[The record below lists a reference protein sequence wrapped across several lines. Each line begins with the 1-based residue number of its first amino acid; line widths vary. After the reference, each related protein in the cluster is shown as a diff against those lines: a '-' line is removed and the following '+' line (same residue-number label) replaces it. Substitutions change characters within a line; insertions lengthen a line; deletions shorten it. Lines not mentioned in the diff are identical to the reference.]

1 MGDGGIGLL
10 RKRENRTPPARVHSV
25 VPDRKESKHGDG
37 GDQGKRPK
45 PAETLFQGFTTFHAL
60 FANIRGKGGPAVGC
74 WINRCTLFIG
84 SFEEAVSP
92 IAGVKTQGAGIS
104 ANDAFA
110 QDAAWKLL
118 IAILFKRHKVA
129 LADLGDSGDL
139 LERNAARNPL
149 CPKLFPKS
157 THLVTSLD
165 IIA

>member
-1 MGDGGIGLL
+1 MGDGGIGLS
-10 RKRENRTPPARVHSV
+10 RKRENRTPPAGMYSV
-25 VPDRKESKHGDG
+25 VPDGKEAKHGDR

-60 FANIRGKGGPAVGC
+60 FANITGKGGPAVGR
-74 WINRCTLFIG
+74 WIDGCTLFIR
-84 SFEEAVSP
+84 SFEETVSP

-118 IAILFKRHKVA
+118 ITILFKRHEVA
-129 LADLGDSGDL
+129 LADLGDSRDL

-157 THLVTSLD
+157 THLVTSPD